1 MLISELIGKLYVS
14 RKIEI
19 AHKNIYGI
27 RFGQDTRD
35 NVREQT
41 IFIGY
46 ETMCHIELC
55 FVFFIN
61 QK

>member
-35 NVREQT
+35 NVGE
-41 IFIGY
+41 
-46 ETMCHIELC
+46 
-55 FVFFIN
+55 
-61 QK
+61 